1 MCGVH
6 TATQKRRKSVG
17 GTLFTPLQRGQ
28 RVGVYSLSP
37 LQRAR
42 GQRVLGVH
50 SLSPSLQRGQR
61 VLGVH
66 FISFTEG
73 TKSVGYTLY

>member
-1 MCGVH
+1 MWAAGCAVH
-6 TATQKRRKSVG
+6 TTTQKRRKSIG
-17 GTLFTPLQRGQ
+17 GTLLTSSLQRGQ

-37 LQRAR
+37 LQR

-61 VLGVH
+61 VLVVH
-66 FISFTEG
+66 LGLE
-73 TKSVGYTLY
+73 KSVGYTLY